1 MNKKIKLKLWHVLIY
16 VIVFILLLYFTFAT
30 IMSPVQVGDYT
41 EQKQKIDSL
50 NIVIIKLK
58 DEQIELD
65 KSIIHQQNEITILNN
80 QIDSTNTEIAKVKNY
95 YGKEI
100 KNITTYS
107 TTQLD
112 DFFTKRY
119 Q

>member
-16 VIVFILLLYFTFAT
+16 VIVFILLLCFTFAT
-30 IMSPVQVGDYT
+30 IVAPTQVGNYT

-50 NIVIIKLK
+50 NIIIIELK

-65 KSIIHQQNEITILNN
+65 ESIIHQQDEITTLNN
-80 QIDSTNTEIAKVKNY
+80 QIDSTNIEIAKVKNY

-112 DFFTKRY
+112 NFFTKRY
-119 Q
+119 